1 MAERRGEEEVFGED
15 FNLLEDIED
24 IIINNSQEEESP
36 KEEDDDEEIEL
47 PEEGSG
53 TEEEDEE
60 KGNEEISKEDT
71 EQPANTDTSSSP
83 LIPYAKYL
91 KEEGILPNFDL
102 EKFDGSIDS
111 LRDGMFNEI
120 LSGVEQYKATLP
132 EPVKALLNNYEEGV
146 PLETLLKIDAEK
158 AKYTSITQE
167 QLESED
173 VQKSLIREYL
183 TKTTKFSKEKIEKE
197 ISRLADLQELEDEAK
212 GVLPELIAIQQEA
225 EQGAVEEA
233 KKQKELTE
241 QSRLQELESLRST
254 LETTDEVI
262 PGSKLSDVMRQ
273 KVFKN
278 LTTPVGYNE
287 LGQPVNKLG
296 AYRIKNPVQTEV
308 ILNYIY
314 ELTNEFKDWTVF
326 NKGAKRAVI
335 SEIEK
340 AARNLDNNT
349 NNGRSATFSKQGAPK
364 DLIREIDDFLNT

>member
-225 EQGAVEEA
+225 EQGAVE
-233 KKQKELTE
+233 
-241 QSRLQELESLRST
+241 
-254 LETTDEVI
+254 
-262 PGSKLSDVMRQ
+262 G
-273 KVFKN
+273 
-278 LTTPVGYNE
+278 G
-287 LGQPVNKLG
+287 
-296 AYRIKNPVQTEV
+296 
-308 ILNYIY
+308 
-314 ELTNEFKDWTVF
+314 
-326 NKGAKRAVI
+326 
-335 SEIEK
+335 
-340 AARNLDNNT
+340 
-349 NNGRSATFSKQGAPK
+349 
-364 DLIREIDDFLNT
+364 

>member
-24 IIINNSQEEESP
+24 IIINNSQEKESP
-36 KEEDDDEEIEL
+36 KEEDDDEKIEL

-60 KGNEEISKEDT
+60 KGNKEISEEDT

-233 KKQKELTE
+233 KKQKELAE

-262 PGSKLSDVMRQ
+262 PGIKLSDAMRQ